1 MRKLTGLLVLLLLS
15 GCAERGLGVTVE
27 DGPGFFLGLW
37 HGMIAPF
44 AFIAH
49 LFVDSIAVY
58 ASPNN
63 GGWYDFGFLLGIG
76 AFSSGATAS
85 AR

>member
-1 MRKLTGLLVLLLLS
+1 LKNSIIILTLLALA
-15 GCAERGLGVTVE
+15 GCATRGAGVTVE
-27 DGPGFFLGLW
+27 DGPGFFFGLW
-37 HGMIAPF
+37 HGMVAPI

-49 LFVDSIAVY
+49 IFMSDIAVY

-76 AFSSGATAS
+76 AFSTGASS
-85 AR
+85 AAR